1 MARTKTAK
9 KKKLT
14 EEALKLKEEALQE
27 QPIQDAAPAP
37 TPATGEE
44 VAQAQADLA
53 ADPNAQAPAE
63 EAPVEET
70 APVEEAP
77 VEAAPQEDPMFTPP
91 APGYVPA
98 GWVKIE
104 DLASAVAQATGDTI
118 PAETAPD
125 TQAIQ
130 NGAEEEAVATTPTAA
145 TEEPLVQG
153 GGEVQQAQPEVQQES
168 VEEHKEERIRE
179 TNEGVTRR
187 ELFLSMLE
195 DAGLDIVEGEKI
207 NVTDNGFLYE
217 DEGGCLSVMLLPD
230 LDNWH
235 VYYMDFDDKDKKV
248 VRSGHG
254 WEELINTLINDLDA
268 PGLKDL
274 KVEDYYEEEILH
286 ESVEEVKEEECK
298 DETCEGEV
306 CEETPEEEK
315 LTEAEEAPAEETTE
329 STDTPTEEEE
339 KLEESTESEKV
350 PLTEAEVPVEEAPI
364 KEAPVTDE
372 PVPEEEISSDGAIAD
387 ESEEAPVETP
397 VEEAEPVEG
406 DAVEGPDSEPE
417 STPLEDAL
425 GNFTDEAEKAGAE
438 YDASYELP
446 EEGDIP
452 SMGEDIPEDKE
463 ESDFISK
470 ITSFVD
476 DIKQTAQSD
485 KQEAEQ
491 QVEDV
496 EDSIEAA
503 AAQFDSSSAF
513 LRSLLSDE
521 DDNYDFGFGGT
532 ADPTLQELGFNSREE
547 ADTFDPGDLFSKSE
561 EEDEAPAPE
570 DVPEEDDEDLGLD
583 AYDDLDDTF
592 EEDSDEEDFEDE
604 DFKDDYESRIP
615 VDLPNRSMRA
625 RTHESMYSRK
635 REDVERRDVPET
647 KGTYDSFLPAGS
659 EHFANEENLVETY
672 EESVKARRKAIA
684 DFRSSLRENRAR
696 NTQLRS
702 NKSSRSVS
710 RFSEALSGRDMM
722 EESMKEAR
730 EETSDSRAWV
740 NNRFTERLASKDS
753 LNWKDLLNN
762 GFLG

>member
-1 MARTKTAK
+1 VARTKTAK

-53 ADPNAQAPAE
+53 ADPNAQVPVD

-70 APVEEAP
+70 APAE
-77 VEAAPQEDPMFTPP
+77 EAAPQEDPMFTPP

-130 NGAEEEAVATTPTAA
+130 NGADEEAVATTPTAA

-168 VEEHKEERIRE
+168 VEEHKEERIKE
-179 TNEGVTRR
+179 VNEGVTRR

-207 NVTDNGFLYE
+207 NATDNGFLYE
-217 DEGGCLSVMLLPD
+217 DEGGCLSVMLIPG

-248 VRSGHG
+248 VKSGHG

-274 KVEDYYEEEILH
+274 KAEDYYEEEILH
-286 ESVEEVKEEECK
+286 ESVEEAKEEECK
-298 DETCEGEV
+298 DEACEGEA

-315 LTEAEEAPAEETTE
+315 LTEAEEQAAGETTE
-329 STDTPTEEEE
+329 ETEAPGEEE

-350 PLTEAEVPVEEAPI
+350 SLTEAEAPVEEAPVAD
-364 KEAPVTDE
+364 KAPVMDE
-372 PVPEEEISSDGAIAD
+372 PIPEEEISSDGAIASED
-387 ESEEAPVETP
+387 EEAP
-397 VEEAEPVEG
+397 VEEAEPVG
-406 DAVEGPDSEPE
+406 DTPVEDDTVEGSDPEPE
-417 STPLEDAL
+417 AIPLEDAL
-425 GNFTDEAEKAGAE
+425 DNFTDEAEKAGTE

-446 EEGDIP
+446 EEDGVP

-491 QVEDV
+491 QVEEV

-521 DDNYDFGFGGT
+521 DDNYDFGLGGT
-532 ADPTLQELGFNSREE
+532 SDPTLQELGFNSREE
-547 ADTFDPGDLFSKSE
+547 ADTFDPGDLFSKPE
-561 EEDEAPAPE
+561 EEEAPVLE
-570 DVPEEDDEDLGLD
+570 DASEEDDEDLGLD

-604 DFKDDYESRIP
+604 DFEDDYESRIP
-615 VDLPNRSMRA
+615 VDLPSRSMRA

-635 REDVERRDVPET
+635 REDVERRNDPET

-702 NKSSRSVS
+702 NKPSRSVS
-710 RFSEALSGRDMM
+710 RFSEALSGRDVM

-730 EETSDSRAWV
+730 EESSDSRAWV
-740 NNRFTERLASKDS
+740 NNRFTERMASKDS